1 MNKRKRLLS
10 DFEKLTILNRLC
22 KIKSISPKNN
32 HTKYP
37 RYSNSSSK
45 KEKYKTVYL
54 QKTNPSSFI
63 PHKIRIIKKQR
74 EINSSS
80 PNSFHN
86 SNLDYNNKS
95 FDKINELKNS
105 LGNPKYARNMMINQ
119 DLRRMNNS
127 YDNRNR
133 NRIRYILNSNTKKM
147 QSRSYNFLPINEFN
161 YISKYNSIGTDS
173 YKSNMNNDFNLDLDN
188 LAYIE
193 GRLNDIISALNS
205 KKNNFQINASNECF
219 QFLKYYKRSSLF
231 NKFPSFFTSDKN
243 QLIIKSAF
251 NLHLFIVLITYNLSS
266 NQIMMNKIINLIQKI
281 YFLLKINFFLI
292 VHQIESFNS
301 ELNNDIHFKT
311 CHYFLDKRGFQ
322 YINEND
328 KINLIN
334 NNCISIASDSKV
346 ILNLFKAMNNKH
358 FYDFKNIFLNISRIT
373 EQDIYNYFY
382 TSLSLDDNSI
392 NINNNNQ
399 ILIQREQEDDEKF
412 LENIIFSYKLNKI
425 IPPFLDYKSKKKYT
439 VVLDLEDTLLNIKLT
454 DSGKLILNLR
464 PGLISFLSGIKPY
477 YEIISFSKF
486 SKSYSKTIIN
496 YIQQGRKLFDAN
508 LYREHCALI
517 GKKFIKDISRI
528 GRDMKRIIMVDD
540 LPENLEKF
548 KSNGILILPYEGQEQ
563 INDRVLY
570 ELKKMMI
577 LFYKLGYDDIRFA
590 LKQYEDDIREK
601 ITFGIND

>member
-1 MNKRKRLLS
+1 MNNGKRILS
-10 DFEKLTILNRLC
+10 DFEKLIILNRLC
-22 KIKSISPKNN
+22 KIQNITPKK
-32 HTKYP
+32 HRTKYYP
-37 RYSNSSSK
+37 HYSKSSLK

-54 QKTNPSSFI
+54 QNTNPSRFM
-63 PHKIRIIKKQR
+63 PHRIRIIKKQR
-74 EINSSS
+74 EISSLS
-80 PNSFHN
+80 PNSFRN

-105 LGNPKYARNMMINQ
+105 LGNPKYARNMMINP
-119 DLRRMNNS
+119 DIRKMNNS
-127 YDNRNR
+127 FDNRNK
-133 NRIRYILNSNTKKM
+133 IKYILNSDKKNKR
-147 QSRSYNFLPINEFN
+147 SRSYNFLPLNELN
-161 YISKYNSIGTDS
+161 YISKYNSLGTDS
-173 YKSNMNNDFNLDLDN
+173 YQSNINNDFNLDLDN
-188 LAYIE
+188 LTYME
-193 GRLNDIISALNS
+193 GRLNDIISALDS
-205 KKNNFQINASNECF
+205 KNNIFEINASNECF

-251 NLHLFIVLITYNLSS
+251 NLHLFIVLITYNLSF
-266 NQIMMNKIINLIQKI
+266 NQIMMNKIINLLQKI

-311 CHYFLDKRGFQ
+311 CHYFLDRRGFK

-328 KINLIN
+328 KINIIN
-334 NNCISIASDSKV
+334 NNCITIANDIKI
-346 ILNLFKAMNNKH
+346 ILNLFQIMNSKH
-358 FYDFKNIFLNISRIT
+358 FNDLRDIFLNISRIS

-392 NINNNNQ
+392 NINNNQ
-399 ILIQREQEDDEKF
+399 ILFQKEQEEDEKYI
-412 LENIIFSYKLNKI
+412 ENIIFSYKLNKV

-454 DSGKLILNLR
+454 DNGKLMLNLR
-464 PGLISFLSGIKPY
+464 PGLISFLLGIKPY

-496 YIQQGRKLFDAN
+496 YIQQGKKLFDVN
-508 LYREHCALI
+508 LYREHCALV

-548 KSNGILILPYEGQEQ
+548 QSNGILILPYEGEEQ
-563 INDRVLY
+563 SNDRVLY

-590 LKQYEDDIREK
+590 LKQYQDDIKEK
-601 ITFGIND
+601 ITLGINE